1 MSLPA
6 GDAQEDTHQPD
17 PLPKACKGIQCAA
30 VPAQVRPGVTRGL
43 QAMRNLDDL
52 ETMACPPK
60 YRAMQTFW
68 KYYSGQAK
76 APYPTLFGEPAALL
90 SCRCRI

>member
-1 MSLPA
+1 MTRA
-6 GDAQEDTHQPD
+6 D
-17 PLPKACKGIQCAA
+17 P
-30 VPAQVRPGVTRGL
+30 GL

-76 APYPTLFGEPAALL
+76 APYPTLFGKPAVML
-90 SCRCRI
+90 SSRCRIRWQCCHC

>member
-1 MSLPA
+1 MLRKMDCSVSLFPL
-6 GDAQEDTHQPD
+6 D
-17 PLPKACKGIQCAA
+17 P
-30 VPAQVRPGVTRGL
+30 GL

-68 KYYSGQAK
+68 KYYNGQAK
-76 APYPTLFGEPAALL
+76 APYPTLFGEAAVIF
-90 SCRCRI
+90 SSRCRI

>member
-1 MSLPA
+1 
-6 GDAQEDTHQPD
+6 
-17 PLPKACKGIQCAA
+17 
-30 VPAQVRPGVTRGL
+30 
-43 QAMRNLDDL
+43 MRNLDDL

-76 APYPTLFGEPAALL
+76 APYPTLFGKPAVMI
-90 SCRCRI
+90 SSRCS